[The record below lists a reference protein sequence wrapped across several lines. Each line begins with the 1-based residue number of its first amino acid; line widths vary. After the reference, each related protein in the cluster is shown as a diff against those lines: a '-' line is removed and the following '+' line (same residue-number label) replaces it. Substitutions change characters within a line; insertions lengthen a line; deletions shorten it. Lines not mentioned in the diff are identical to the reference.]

1 MHNRAISLLDLS
13 MRELYE
19 QYCEIEPTNLIFNAP
34 LGNVGDY
41 YYSAEE
47 SVKRLENLL
56 LYQCEQDKDLV
67 KIFLEDVYN
76 VLDKRLP
83 KKNCLFVLSA
93 PNAGKNWFFDCFIHF
108 FLNFGQIG
116 NFNKHTGFPLQEAVN
131 RRVLL
136 WNEPNAEPSAMD
148 TLKMLLGGD
157 SFNAKVKY
165 ENDVVVSRTPVI
177 VLSNNDIFPKDSAFN
192 SRLIRHTWKS
202 APLLKKYSKKPH
214 PIAAYLLLEKYK
226 IFDM

>member
-1 MHNRAISLLDLS
+1 MW
-13 MRELYE
+13 E
-19 QYCEIEPTNLIFNAP
+19 TTTT
-34 LGNVGDY
+34 
-41 YYSAEE
+41 AEE
-47 SVKRLENLL
+47 SVKKLETLL
-56 LYQCEQDKDLV
+56 LFQCEQDKDLV
-67 KIFLEDVYN
+67 RIFLEDVYN
-76 VLDKRLP
+76 VLDKRLA
-83 KKNCLFVLSA
+83 KKNTLFILSA

-116 NFNKHTGFPLQEAVN
+116 NFNKYTGFPLQESVN

-192 SRLIRHTWKS
+192 SRIIRHMWKS
-202 APLLKKYSKKPH
+202 APLLKRYTKKPQ
-214 PIAAYLLLEKYK
+214 PIAAYLLLEKYN
-226 IFDM
+226 IFDL